1 MTSADIDECDDNNG
15 GCSQICNNT
24 IGSFECLCED
34 GYRLG
39 SDGYTCNGN
48 NSLLSSMLIMY
59 VHKHIICAYI
69 ITVIY
74 SLWLYFIQI
83 LMSAVRVW
91 ITVMRM
97 PTVLT
102 QWEDTTVLVTL
113 DMREMDLQEAVTVS
127 Y

>member
-1 MTSADIDECDDNNG
+1 
-15 GCSQICNNT
+15 
-24 IGSFECLCED
+24 
-34 GYRLG
+34 
-39 SDGYTCNGN
+39 
-48 NSLLSSMLIMY
+48 
-59 VHKHIICAYI
+59 
-69 ITVIY
+69 
-74 SLWLYFIQI
+74 
-83 LMSAVRVW
+83 MSAVGVQ